1 MILNLKLE
9 VGVTNASLLQ
19 QTITDLHTQGKA
31 GSCALTDMAEAAA
44 EIINADIPLS
54 DAGLELVHWE
64 SDEGD
69 EEDT

>member
-9 VGVTNASLLQ
+9 VGVINEALLQ
-19 QTITDLHTQGKA
+19 QTIRTLHQQGA
-31 GSCALTDMAEAAA
+31 ATEASLTDMSEAAA
-44 EIINADIPLS
+44 EVINANIPLA

-64 SDEGD
+64 AE